1 MDVELPKL
9 ADTLVE
15 GTVSRWLKRKGER
28 VTKGEPLV
36 EIETDKVNT
45 ELEAPAAGILTEIL
59 VPEGETVEV
68 GRVIARIGEDG
79 DASTATAEREQ
90 ASPSLPSPP
99 SGEEARASGLSPMRR
114 RIAERMQEARAT
126 IPQGSC
132 VREADLSRI
141 DRQSHS
147 WTAFFVKALAEGAG
161 VGNIGVAVDVEGG
174 LVVPVVKGADGLSVA
189 DIAARLDDLV
199 SRARDNKL
207 KPEDVT
213 EGGFTITNVGMTGT
227 LMAFPLLN
235 PGQPG
240 ILAPGAI
247 RDGRCYV
254 TLCYDRRAMDDYA
267 ADRLLARVTEELEKL

>member
-1 MDVELPKL
+1 VDVQLPKL

-15 GTVSRWLKRKGER
+15 GTVSRWLKRTGET
-28 VTKGEPLV
+28 VYKGEPLV
-36 EIETDKVNT
+36 EIETDKVNS
-45 ELEAPAAGILTEIL
+45 ELEAPADGILTEIL
-59 VPEGETVEV
+59 VPAGETVEV
-68 GRVIARIGEDG
+68 GKVIARISDG
-79 DASTATAEREQ
+79 GAAGAVGSETSA
-90 ASPSLPSPP
+90 PSLPSPP
-99 SGEEARASGLSPMRR
+99 SGEESSSKGLSPMRR

-141 DRQSHS
+141 QRDGQS
-147 WTAFFVKALAEGAG
+147 WTAFFVKALAAGAG
-161 VGNIGVAVDVEGG
+161 VANVGVAVEVEGG
-174 LVVPVVKGADGLSVA
+174 LVVPVVKGADALNVA
-189 DIAARLDDLV
+189 EISERLRDLA
-199 SRARDNKL
+199 SRARDRKL
-207 KPEDVT
+207 KPEDMT
-213 EGGFTITNVGMTGT
+213 EGAFTITNVGMTGT

>member
-1 MDVELPKL
+1 
-9 ADTLVE
+9 
-15 GTVSRWLKRKGER
+15 
-28 VTKGEPLV
+28 
-36 EIETDKVNT
+36 
-45 ELEAPAAGILTEIL
+45 
-59 VPEGETVEV
+59 
-68 GRVIARIGEDG
+68 
-79 DASTATAEREQ
+79 
-90 ASPSLPSPP
+90 
-99 SGEEARASGLSPMRR
+99 MRR

-132 VREADLSRI
+132 VREADVSRI
-141 DRQSHS
+141 DRKGRS

-161 VGNIGVAVDVEGG
+161 VPNIGVAVDVEGG
-174 LVVPVVKGADGLSVA
+174 LVVPVVKGADQLSVEE
-189 DIAARLDDLV
+189 IASRLDDVV
-199 SRARDNKL
+199 SRARSNGL
-207 KPEDVT
+207 KPEDMT

-247 RDGRCYV
+247 RDGHCYV

>member
-1 MDVELPKL
+1 VDVELPKL

-15 GTVSRWLKRKGER
+15 GTVSRWLKRTGER
-28 VTKGEPLV
+28 VRKGEPLV
-36 EIETDKVNT
+36 EIETDKVNS
-45 ELEAPAAGILTEIL
+45 ELEAPADGVLTEIL

-68 GRVIARIGEDG
+68 GKVIARIEDG
-79 DASTATAEREQ
+79 EQKAAPREQ
-90 ASPSLPSPP
+90 QSAAPSQPSPV
-99 SGEEARASGLSPMRR
+99 GGGAKLSSMRR

-141 DRQSHS
+141 QRDGQS
-147 WTAFFVKALAEGAG
+147 WTAYFVKALAAGAG
-161 VGNIGVAVDVEGG
+161 VANVGVAVEVEGG
-174 LVVPVVKGADGLSVA
+174 LVVPVVKGADRLSVREIG
-189 DIAARLDDLV
+189 DRLQDLA
-199 SRARDNKL
+199 SRARDSKL

-213 EGGFTITNVGMTGT
+213 EGAFTITNVGMTGT

-267 ADRLLARVTEELEKL
+267 ADRLLARVTEQLEKL